1 MVIIGRRSITP
12 SGKFSR
18 VITLPAKMRMG
29 KTATLAATR
38 LLLVDPRGEI
48 EPEILLMLLEAIE
61 TKIWHWINERKN
73 SPNQMDLKM
82 SGKGGF

>member
-1 MVIIGRRSITP
+1 MGIIGRRSVTP

-18 VITLPAKMRMG
+18 VLTIPASMKMG

-48 EPEILLMLLEAIE
+48 DPEVLLKLLEAIE
-61 TKIWHWINERKN
+61 SQVWKWINEKKGAR
-73 SPNQMDLKM
+73 NQTDLIHQVI
-82 SGKGGF
+82 